1 MKRLLTVLALLAL
14 SATGAL
20 AQGYS
25 CIGMFTDASV
35 NVCNANTALYTT
47 TSVHFYAILDDTA
60 IPTTSAVQFKVSNWP
75 AAGLGLITQTW
86 NTPLVIGEPSTDLA
100 LAFSVPLAAPAAYL
114 GKVDFFPLNVA
125 WIGSNYQLQVVP
137 ANSQTEVIIVR
148 GTDATEIGVPG
159 GHFMFNGAQDCDCPQ
174 TAVEAAAWGSIKAL
188 Y

>member
-1 MKRLLTVLALLAL
+1 MKRMLTVIALLAL

-20 AQGYS
+20 AQDTS

-47 TSVHFYAILDDTA
+47 TSVHFYAMLDE

-100 LAFSVPLAAPAAYL
+100 LAFTVPLAAPAAYL

-125 WIGSNYQLQVVP
+125 WIGSNYLMEVVP

-148 GTDATEIGVPG
+148 GSDATEIGVPG
-159 GHFMFNGAQDCDCPQ
+159 GSFMFNGAHTCDCPQ

>member
-1 MKRLLTVLALLAL
+1 MKRMLTVLTLLAL

-20 AQGYS
+20 AQGDS

-35 NVCNANTALYTT
+35 NVCNANTVLYTT
-47 TSVHFYAILDDTA
+47 TSVHFYAMLDESA

-86 NTPLVIGEPSTDLA
+86 STPLVIGEPSTDLA

-114 GKVDFFPLNVA
+114 GKVDFFPLNAA
-125 WIGSNYQLQVVP
+125 WIGSNYLMEVVP

-148 GTDATEIGVPG
+148 GSDAAELGVPG
-159 GHFMFNGAQDCDCPQ
+159 GDFVFNGANDCNCPG
-174 TAVEAAAWGSIKAL
+174 TAVEDAAWGSIKAL